1 MLITGHSMVAPR
13 NNPDSLPDRPGES
26 ENDNH
31 GFDTG
36 PFGILTLAVYMGL
49 VVVIAAVVVPVL
61 KKLFF
66 NAFRRVFAL

>member
-1 MLITGHSMVAPR
+1 MEKS
-13 NNPDSLPDRPGES
+13 NKPDTLADRPDKA
-26 ENDNH
+26 ENDIH

-49 VVVIAAVVVPVL
+49 VVVIAAVVVPVV

-66 NAFRRVFAL
+66 